1 VSPAVLEFLEMM
13 ANDPENL
20 VRHAADGSVSA
31 GNLEG
36 LVSRVITDTP
46 ADLSKDKDFRDT
58 FLTVCQ
64 LFSASERLFELLK
77 RRFGSMELDP
87 RAAPSH
93 IRSRYK

>member
-1 VSPAVLEFLEMM
+1 VSPAVLEFLETM
-13 ANDPENL
+13 ANDPESL
-20 VRHAADGSVSA
+20 VWHAEDGSVST

-36 LVSRVITDTP
+36 LVSRVITDT
-46 ADLSKDKDFRDT
+46 ADLSKDAGFRDT

-64 LFSASERLFELLK
+64 LFSTSERLFELLK

-87 RAAPSH
+87 RAAH

>member
-20 VRHAADGSVSA
+20 VRHAEDGSVSA

-36 LVSRVITDTP
+36 LVSRVITDTT
-46 ADLSKDKDFRDT
+46 DLPKDKDFRDT